1 MDYGYKPTTMGR
13 EILAACMALGAPL
26 ELTRVSVGDGKVS
39 EDVNL
44 ADMHSLVHYVAEGTI
59 GDRRH
64 EENRL
69 YLTIQYHNNEEH
81 ADVGTFLLTE
91 FIVYAKHPAAGK
103 EEDLLY
109 ATLGDYCQSVPPYA
123 VGFPPGVW
131 NFPLVLIVSDEI
143 NVSVS
148 SPAGL
153 VTYEDLIRL
162 IESSALGATNLDIII
177 PASGWLPD
185 TDTNGTYPIC
195 CDIPVENATEKMVP
209 MVTVWPECME
219 LAEVCKLSPSARTI
233 QGAVRVYAM
242 SEPERPIQA
251 SLALLG
257 TSPFISLDGIP
268 GGSSPR
274 ALPIASATTLG
285 GVKVQEG
292 SGLVVDGSGNIAID
306 AAADQDAK
314 SIYDGSKADFGQG

>member
-81 ADVGTFLLTE
+81 ADVGTFLLSE
-91 FIVYAKHPAAGK
+91 FIVYAKHPATGK

-209 MVTVWPECME
+209 MVTV
-219 LAEVCKLSPSARTI
+219 
-233 QGAVRVYAM
+233 
-242 SEPERPIQA
+242 
-251 SLALLG
+251 
-257 TSPFISLDGIP
+257 
-268 GGSSPR
+268 
-274 ALPIASATTLG
+274 
-285 GVKVQEG
+285 
-292 SGLVVDGSGNIAID
+292 
-306 AAADQDAK
+306 
-314 SIYDGSKADFGQG
+314 